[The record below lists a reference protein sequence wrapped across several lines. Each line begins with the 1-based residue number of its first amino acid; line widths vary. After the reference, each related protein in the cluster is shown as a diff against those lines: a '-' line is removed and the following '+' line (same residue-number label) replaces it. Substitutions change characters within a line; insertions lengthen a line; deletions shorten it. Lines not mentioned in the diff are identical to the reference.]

1 VQLYDD
7 GNQEEKLPLVGEDN
21 DKPNGSP
28 SLWSPD
34 ESSVQRSW
42 QTATAEEPE
51 GIPFFPS
58 QPRTLAD
65 TGLSKAFL
73 MDLALKTV
81 HYAGLPSATH
91 MSQRMALPP
100 AIVQDL
106 LALLTDEHLC
116 EVASSGSMMA
126 GNYRYR
132 LTAGGTSRVK
142 EALERSRY
150 AGPAPVTID
159 QYVEVMERQRAERP
173 QPSRESIEKALS
185 ELVLSPETADAL
197 ARTLHSGRCAL
208 LYGPSGNGKT
218 FVLEAFARHLE
229 GQVLVPFAI
238 YAYGHIIRV
247 FDSSIHIPAQER
259 DTVRLAP
266 TVSDEPEETNHKRD
280 ERWAVVRMPAVIVGG
295 ELGQESLELAYDPVS
310 RFYQAP
316 SHLKAQGG
324 FLAVDDFGRQRIRPE
339 DLLNRWLTPLERG
352 WYSLTFHTGEKISV
366 PFDVHLLFATNLK
379 VELLLEQPFLR
390 RILYKVEIPNPGP
403 AEFHEILRRACEER
417 SITATEETLQYIV
430 QRVYEDNTTRPR
442 ASYARDLLDI
452 VLESAR
458 YDDAEPVLTLETF
471 EKAHH
476 LFIPARA

>member
-1 VQLYDD
+1 MQLYDD

-28 SLWSPD
+28 SLWSAD
-34 ESSVQRSW
+34 ESDVQRSW

-65 TGLSKAFL
+65 TGLSRAFL
-73 MDLALKTV
+73 MDLALKTI

-100 AIVQDL
+100 AIVLEL

-116 EVASSGSMMA
+116 EVASSSSMMA

-159 QYVEVMERQRAERP
+159 QYIEVMERQRSERP
-173 QPSRESIEKALS
+173 QPSRESIENALS

-238 YAYGHIIRV
+238 YAYGHIIR
-247 FDSSIHIPAQER
+247 
-259 DTVRLAP
+259 
-266 TVSDEPEETNHKRD
+266 
-280 ERWAVVRMPAVIVGG
+280 
-295 ELGQESLELAYDPVS
+295 
-310 RFYQAP
+310 
-316 SHLKAQGG
+316 
-324 FLAVDDFGRQRIRPE
+324 
-339 DLLNRWLTPLERG
+339 
-352 WYSLTFHTGEKISV
+352 
-366 PFDVHLLFATNLK
+366 
-379 VELLLEQPFLR
+379 
-390 RILYKVEIPNPGP
+390 
-403 AEFHEILRRACEER
+403 
-417 SITATEETLQYIV
+417 
-430 QRVYEDNTTRPR
+430 
-442 ASYARDLLDI
+442 
-452 VLESAR
+452 
-458 YDDAEPVLTLETF
+458 
-471 EKAHH
+471 
-476 LFIPARA
+476 